1 MSSKERLRLKV
12 LMIAV
17 KETSREVVEKTKKGT
32 VLDRIRTQ
40 NRSIAAL
47 PITRTLSYQAV
58 RELADFEF
66 VMSWPLEM

>member
-1 MSSKERLRLKV
+1 MSSKERLRLEV

-17 KETSREVVEKTKKGT
+17 KETIAAVVEKTEKGT

-47 PITRTLSYQAV
+47 PLTPTLSYQAV
-58 RELADFEF
+58 RREQADFEF
-66 VMSWPLEM
+66 VLSCP

>member
-12 LMIAV
+12 LMLAI
-17 KETSREVVEKTKKGT
+17 KETIKAVVEKTEKET
-32 VLDRIRTQ
+32 VLNIIRTQ

-47 PITRTLSYQAV
+47 SLTPTLSYQAV

-66 VMSWPLEM
+66 VLSCP